1 MWEIILHCLY
11 NVLSCFFL
19 CSFVSQGGRTCL
31 RARKANPNHYQT
43 CDTISPLFHCTCTS
57 ECLQTYHAEWFGG
70 EDFSTVHARVSAYKR
85 TVPTGPV
92 MRIAPLPIA
101 GCGRA
106 CLRTSDQAPPAAA
119 GTCLIQTM
127 QVYSFRPCVLIQ
139 TMQVYSFRPCVLIQ
153 TMQVYSLRPCVLIQT
168 IQVYPIRPCMLIQTM
183 QEYSLRPCMLIQT
196 MQVYPTR
203 PCVLI
208 QTSVLI
214 QIQLDKD
221 CMQHACGTSLSWI
234 GSETRYTQHACG
246 TSLS

>member
-1 MWEIILHCLY
+1 MVWW
-11 NVLSCFFL
+11 
-19 CSFVSQGGRTCL
+19 GGF
-31 RARKANPNHYQT
+31 
-43 CDTISPLFHCTCTS
+43 FHCTCLC

-127 QVYSFRPCVLIQ
+127 QVYSFRPCVLIH
-139 TMQVYSFRPCVLIQ
+139 

-168 IQVYPIRPCMLIQTM
+168 MHAHPDHAR
-183 QEYSLRPCMLIQT
+183 
-196 MQVYPTR
+196 
-203 PCVLI
+203 VLI
-208 QTSVLI
+208 QTLHAHPDHASVPNPTMRAHPDQCAHSDSIRQRLYAACLWYI
-214 QIQLDKD
+214 PFLDWVGD
-221 CMQHACGTSLSWI
+221 
-234 GSETRYTQHACG
+234 
-246 TSLS
+246 